1 MKRTDDFAKQVDAAN
16 VEPAKKTV
24 AMTLVDACRPLENG
38 GATDLGSLSRAFLAM
53 VPLQLEQYLGAG
65 EERITAALKGFVEAF
80 VKKHA
85 DDCAKGGQVGGT
97 IQFNEAALPARVRG
111 VAMLGKYLGMN
122 SGFIVLM
129 VMFYEPICKLI
140 ESLATR

>member
-85 DDCAKGGQVGGT
+85 DDCAAKGQT
-97 IQFNEAALPARVRG
+97 IQFNEAALPAKVRG